1 LLFNSSRSSL
11 EGYSNNNPVSNPV
24 EGANGVWIT
33 AGMLREGMIFDG
45 KIITSIDKVYRTVWP
60 NDFKGS
66 YNIKVEPYHTYKVAW
81 GETSSIAHHNES
93 LSDIE
98 NAEYEGQSFIGDENT
113 NDNDGTP
120 DPEWPDWT
128 VQPPQRDYIW
138 DYGDGSLGFGENPIH
153 NYSPISLMYEPS
165 DYGLATGTL
174 IITPENGDNSDSVS
188 YTSIS
193 YADISEGDTRSISPG
208 EINND
213 DNRNIEIEPEI
224 AIDIEDEGPT
234 YSYVAVEDLKEGSI
248 IKAYNNLDGSLVN
261 ATVSNIDKYVVNKS
275 YVSITYRTSYLKDG
289 YAHYII
295 DPRISLLLNHLI
307 VARLQPMKVNGEFKP
322 ASMVQIGDYLQT
334 IEGQEVI
341 VRSIDF
347 VEEIVVVYAL
357 DIVCKEE
364 IITQNLSFFANGIL
378 VSSEREVLGDLNKYE
393 EKPESEVTFNSYEFG
408 IYEENYK
415 LFDQS
420 NALSKSQMLKS
431 NFVEILKTIVK
442 MFPRFGDIPR
452 IANILKQSQE
462 IVEETDKPEND
473 DQTSIEK
480 IIPDNSNNKQASPQI
495 TINSDEGNQI
505 EITSYQESYEYELKE
520 RYEITRDITGGTSTT
535 SYYVRLYIID
545 RDENGEII
553 NVGADETEISIQVDE
568 RSSPYY
574 SSNKILVMSP
584 YDYSTYDVSFTI
596 HF

>member
-1 LLFNSSRSSL
+1 MN
-11 EGYSNNNPVSNPV
+11 E
-24 EGANGVWIT
+24 
-33 AGMLREGMIFDG
+33 DG
-45 KIITSIDKVYRTVWP
+45 KM
-60 NDFKGS
+60 NS
-66 YNIKVEPYHTYKVAW
+66 YQRLMSVF
-81 GETSSIAHHNES
+81 
-93 LSDIE
+93 
-98 NAEYEGQSFIGDENT
+98 EGKK
-113 NDNDGTP
+113 P
-120 DPEWPDWT
+120 DTLPVFPLVREWCS
-128 VQPPQRDYIW
+128 VQA
-138 DYGDGSLGFGENPIH
+138 G
-153 NYSPISLMYEPS
+153 
-165 DYGLATGTL
+165 
-174 IITPENGDNSDSVS
+174 
-188 YTSIS
+188 
-193 YADISEGDTRSISPG
+193 
-208 EINND
+208 
-213 DNRNIEIEPEI
+213 
-224 AIDIEDEGPT
+224 
-234 YSYVAVEDLKEGSI
+234 
-248 IKAYNNLDGSLVN
+248 
-261 ATVSNIDKYVVNKS
+261 
-275 YVSITYRTSYLKDG
+275 
-289 YAHYII
+289 
-295 DPRISLLLNHLI
+295 
-307 VARLQPMKVNGEFKP
+307 
-322 ASMVQIGDYLQT
+322 
-334 IEGQEVI
+334 
-341 VRSIDF
+341 IDF
-347 VEEIVVVYAL
+347 VEEIVVVYDL

-364 IITQNLSFFANGIL
+364 IFTQNLSFFANGIL

-393 EKPESEVTFNSYEFG
+393 EKPESEVTFSSYEFGIYEVKPESEVTFNSYEFG

-420 NALSKSQMLKS
+420 NALSKSQMLKN

-505 EITSYQESYEYELKE
+505 EITSYQESYEYDLKE

-584 YDYSTYDVSFTI
+584 YDYSNYDVSFTI